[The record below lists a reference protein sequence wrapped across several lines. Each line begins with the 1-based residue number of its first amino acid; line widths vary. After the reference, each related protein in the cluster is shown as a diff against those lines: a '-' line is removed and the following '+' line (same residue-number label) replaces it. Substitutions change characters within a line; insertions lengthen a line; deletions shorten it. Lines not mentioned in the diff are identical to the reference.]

1 MYPITLIVILIH
13 ISVSNQHTVHLKFT
27 WCSSLVAQMVK
38 RLPTM
43 RKTQVQSLGRED
55 PWRSKWQPT
64 PVLLPGKSHGWSSVV
79 GYSPWVGKE
88 SDTTERLHFPL
99 FLNKA
104 RKKWTIIFELWFF
117 NNSHPP
123 TLLFLTSTKLF
134 FICIKQGLQI
144 SMLPLFSDH
153 HFSPLILSLYIPLLR
168 DPSSHPRTPHTSWP
182 CTCPTLLIISS
193 GWLNNQNVR
202 NKWIPYFLEDLAKM
216 WFSSNKVKVPQIM
229 KISIWR
235 HSENDHS
242 VVIYKLL

>member
-13 ISVSNQHTVHLKFT
+13 ISVSNQHTVHLKST

-43 RKTQVQSLGRED
+43 RKTRVQSLGRED

-64 PVLLPGKSHGWSSVV
+64 PVLLPGKYHGWSSVV
-79 GYSPWVGKE
+79 GYSPWGGKE

-99 FLNKA
+99 YLNKA

-134 FICIKQGLQI
+134 FICIKASRSQCC
-144 SMLPLFSDH
+144 LFSQITTSH
-153 HFSPLILSLYIPLLR
+153 HLYSHCTYLFSEILAPIPEPPTPLDLV
-168 DPSSHPRTPHTSWP
+168 HV
-182 CTCPTLLIISS
+182 
-193 GWLNNQNVR
+193 Q
-202 NKWIPYFLEDLAKM
+202 PY
-216 WFSSNKVKVPQIM
+216 
-229 KISIWR
+229 
-235 HSENDHS
+235 
-242 VVIYKLL
+242 